1 MMLGVIL
8 MIGLGF
14 VERIERNNL
23 GDNWLLEDFG
33 FVDLSDVGFG
43 NALLLFV
50 SVKDS
55 RAVMRADVGALPI
68 EFRRIM
74 SHGEEHL

>member
-14 VERIERNNL
+14 IESIERNNL

-43 NALLLFV
+43 NALLPFV
-50 SVKDS
+50 GVKDS
-55 RAVMRADVGALPI
+55 RAVMRADVGSLPI